1 MAVISK
7 GQTFA
12 AGDQVTASKLNNL
25 ADNATFAS
33 GAVDNVSTQLSGGAI
48 VVKDGGVTTAKL
60 NDNAVTT
67 VKIADANVTTA
78 KIADA
83 NVTTAKLNDGAITT
97 PKIAD
102 ANVTTAK
109 IADANVTFAK
119 LTDVIDD
126 DTMATATDTTL
137 ATSESIK
144 AYVNASKPS
153 TVVSATK
160 SAQSSTVDFTVS
172 GYSLTGS
179 SISESSGTITITGA
193 GLWLVFIQSEYR
205 TTGSDA
211 WNLEIYQDGGLIES
225 YSMTTIEKQLNL
237 NNFINSSGSF
247 NLRIFANE
255 LGNGSSGVVSNVSI
269 KAVKLS

>member
-12 AGDQVTASKLNNL
+12 TGDQVTALKLNNL
-25 ADNATFAS
+25 ADNATFTS

-60 NDNAVTT
+60 NDSA
-67 VKIADANVTTA
+67 VTTA
-78 KIADA
+78 KI
-83 NVTTAKLNDGAITT
+83 T
-97 PKIAD
+97 D

-144 AYVNASKPS
+144 AYVDSLLSSFIFTESFESVETNIPS
-153 TVVSATK
+153 AGSPITFSHGLSGIPKIVQVYLRCK
-160 SAQSSTVDFTVS
+160 SAQYNYSVGDEILIGDYGDNGNMQNVYVNSTTIGF
-172 GYSLTGS
+172 GS
-179 SISESSGTITITGA
+179 MLSISRIKDRNTSA
-193 GLWLVFIQSEYR
+193 YR
-205 TTGSDA
+205 DA
-211 WNLEIYQDGGLIES
+211 TS
-225 YSMTTIEKQLNL
+225 P
-237 NNFINSSGSF
+237 NFVI
-247 NLRIFANE
+247 
-255 LGNGSSGVVSNVSI
+255 VI
-269 KAVKLS
+269 KAYA

>member
-12 AGDQVTASKLNNL
+12 TGDQVTALKLNNL

-60 NDNAVTT
+60 NDSA
-67 VKIADANVTTA
+67 VTTA
-78 KIADA
+78 KI
-83 NVTTAKLNDGAITT
+83 T
-97 PKIAD
+97 D

-126 DTMATATDTTL
+126 DTMATATNTTL

-144 AYVNASKPS
+144 AYVDTTAGP
-153 TVVSATK
+153 TVGFTPTATAGDTKSVTLPNGLIMKFGRVSA
-160 SAQSSTVDFTVS
+160 SGSTTTTVNFSDFGGNFTNNVFS
-172 GYSLTGS
+172 VVLTP
-179 SISESSGTITITGA
+179 ESSSSSSSNPTRLNAQPTTSSFVIRNLLGT
-193 GLWLVFIQSEYR
+193 V
-205 TTGSDA
+205 
-211 WNLEIYQDGGLIES
+211 NV
-225 YSMTTIEKQLNL
+225 
-237 NNFINSSGSF
+237 NFVAIGQ
-247 NLRIFANE
+247 
-255 LGNGSSGVVSNVSI
+255 
-269 KAVKLS
+269 

>member
-1 MAVISK
+1 MAVRSK

-12 AGDQVTASKLNNL
+12 TGDQVTALKLNNL

-60 NDNAVTT
+60 NNGA
-67 VKIADANVTTA
+67 VTTA
-78 KIADA
+78 KI
-83 NVTTAKLNDGAITT
+83 T
-97 PKIAD
+97 D

-144 AYVNASKPS
+144 AYVDELIDYSALPSQTDGLAIEGEQGSYTLPSGLIIKYGTLNSTSFEISYTFTTEFPTAIIGVNATVNESVSNASETCS
-153 TVVSATK
+153 VSAPTK
-160 SAQSSTVDFTVS
+160 TGFNLIGYQGVS
-172 GYSLTGS
+172 GAQVGR
-179 SISESSGTITITGA
+179 
-193 GLWLVFIQSEYR
+193 VFWTAY
-205 TTGSDA
+205 G
-211 WNLEIYQDGGLIES
+211 Y
-225 YSMTTIEKQLNL
+225 
-237 NNFINSSGSF
+237 
-247 NLRIFANE
+247 
-255 LGNGSSGVVSNVSI
+255 
-269 KAVKLS
+269 

>member
-12 AGDQVTASKLNNL
+12 TGDQVSALKLNNL

-60 NDNAVTT
+60 NDGA
-67 VKIADANVTTA
+67 VTTA
-78 KIADA
+78 KI
-83 NVTTAKLNDGAITT
+83 T
-97 PKIAD
+97 D

-144 AYVNASKPS
+144 AYIDTSKTSAFTPS
-153 TVVSATK
+153 TYA
-160 SAQSSTVDFTVS
+160 
-172 GYSLTGS
+172 GEE
-179 SISESSGTITITGA
+179 SITLPNGLIMKFGTITVGSNATA
-193 GLWLVFIQSEYR
+193 TVTF
-205 TTGSDA
+205 SDA
-211 WNLEIYQDGGLIES
+211 FPDSCIVVNATFNQNMGISGDQVHIS
-225 YSMTTIEKQLNL
+225 AHTIGTSSFQLT
-237 NNFINSSGSF
+237 
-247 NLRIFANE
+247 
-255 LGNGSSGVVSNVSI
+255 NGTFSALVGWQAI
-269 KAVKLS
+269 GY